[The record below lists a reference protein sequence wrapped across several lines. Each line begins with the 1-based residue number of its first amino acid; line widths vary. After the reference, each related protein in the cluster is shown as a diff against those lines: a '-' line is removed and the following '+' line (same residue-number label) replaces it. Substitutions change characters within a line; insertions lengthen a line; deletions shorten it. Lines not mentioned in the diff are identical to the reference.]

1 MRIGICQN
9 DPYGPVINHQFFLTR
24 NGKAAQ
30 AGFENLNMQA
40 HDQDLWIDFAG
51 RGILLS
57 GLDPSEFNE
66 VHVVFDS
73 FGVWLSQRLGAL
85 AAWGSRVQDWKKMQL
100 QPRWL

>member
-1 MRIGICQN
+1 MLCFRTPSGNEVNIVKDF
-9 DPYGPVINHQFFLTR
+9 DPNFDQLCFLTR

-30 AGFENLNMQA
+30 AEFENLNMQV

-66 VHVVFDS
+66 AHVAFDS
-73 FGVWLSQRLGAL
+73 FGVW
-85 AAWGSRVQDWKKMQL
+85 
-100 QPRWL
+100 